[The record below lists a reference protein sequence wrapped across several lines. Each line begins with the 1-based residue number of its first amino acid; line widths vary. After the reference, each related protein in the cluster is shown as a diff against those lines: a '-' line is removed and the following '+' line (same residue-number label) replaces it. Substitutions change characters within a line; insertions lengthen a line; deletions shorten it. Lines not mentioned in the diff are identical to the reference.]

1 MKNKLIEAAKQFGF
15 ESKILYSKAY
25 KHSSNED
32 LRYYLWL
39 EEFARKIF
47 EMERFYIEITAIPC
61 FPYFRYQIIK
71 FNENTSLNILS
82 PEDIASQLYK
92 TKVEAMESAILKYFE
107 IKNK

>member
-1 MKNKLIEAAKQFGF
+1 MKTKLIEAAKQFGF
-15 ESKILYSKAY
+15 ESTMLYGKPY

-47 EMERFYIEITAIPC
+47 DVESFYIEITSIPS

-82 PEDIASQLYK
+82 PEDITSQLFK
-92 TKVEAMESAILKYFE
+92 TKVEAMESAILKFFE
-107 IKNK
+107 I

>member
-1 MKNKLIEAAKQFGF
+1 MKTKLIEAAKQFGF
-15 ESKILYSKAY
+15 ESKILYGKPY

-39 EEFARKIF
+39 EEFVRKIF
-47 EMERFYIEITAIPC
+47 ETESFYIEINSISS

-71 FNENTSLNILS
+71 FNENTSLNVLL
-82 PEDIASQLYK
+82 PEDIASQLFK
-92 TKVEAMESAILKYFE
+92 TKVDAMESAILKFFE

>member
-1 MKNKLIEAAKQFGF
+1 MKTKLIEAAKQFGF
-15 ESKILYSKAY
+15 ESKILYGKPY

-47 EMERFYIEITAIPC
+47 ESQSFYIEINSIPS

-82 PEDIASQLYK
+82 PEDIASQLFK
-92 TKVEAMESAILKYFE
+92 TKVEAMESAILKFFE
-107 IKNK
+107 IRNK